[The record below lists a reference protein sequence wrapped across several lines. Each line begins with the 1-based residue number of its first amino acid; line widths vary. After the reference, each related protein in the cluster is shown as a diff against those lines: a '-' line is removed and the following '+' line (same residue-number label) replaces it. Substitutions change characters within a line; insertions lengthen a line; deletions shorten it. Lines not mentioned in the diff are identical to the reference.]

1 MALDGQTGRGATL
14 LIAVMCLS
22 QVLGMLDNATFSAL
36 IVLFQKQWSLSNTE
50 IGWISG
56 IYYGG
61 YAAAVPFLVALTDR
75 EDARRIYLFCMA
87 LGGFAAVGFAWFA
100 GGFWSAMAF
109 RLFAGVSLAGTY
121 MVGLKLLTDL
131 ISEKKQQS
139 RAVAY
144 YTAHFAIGTGVSV
157 FVAGEV
163 WQLLGWQWS
172 FLVAGIGSFFAWI
185 VVLLFVAKGHR
196 PSHHIPLHQ
205 LIDFRPVIANRPA
218 LGYILAYAAHLW
230 ELFALRAWLVAF
242 FVFSLSL
249 QPDTAYDWSPTQI
262 ASWVFLL
269 GLPASVIGNEF
280 SVRFGRRRLLTLIM
294 GVSALVGFTI
304 GFTASLPFVV
314 VIAAFTLYGITA
326 TADSS
331 SLTSGV
337 VANSDPAR
345 KGATMALQSLAGF
358 AAGSL
363 SPIVFGAVLDLAG
376 GAENTLAWVAA
387 FSTMGVG
394 VLLGPVFIRYLG
406 RTEPLSKG
414 MKH

>member
-1 MALDGQTGRGATL
+1 MLDGSTTKKATT
-14 LIAVMCLS
+14 LIAVMCLA

-36 IVLFQKQWSLSNTE
+36 IILFQKKWVLSNTE

-61 YAAAVPFLVALTDR
+61 YAAAVPLLVALTDR
-75 EDARRIYLFCMA
+75 EDARRIYLYSMAVGGIAA
-87 LGGFAAVGFAWFA
+87 LGFAFLAE
-100 GGFWSAMAF
+100 GFWTAMLF

-131 ISEKKQQS
+131 ISAKKQQS

-163 WQLLGWQWS
+163 WQLMGWQWA
-172 FLVAGIGSFFAWI
+172 FLVAGIGSFFAWG
-185 VVLLFVAKGHR
+185 VVYLFVARGHK
-196 PSHHIPLHQ
+196 PYHHIPMKELVN
-205 LIDFRPVIANRPA
+205 FKPVIANRPA

-242 FVFSLSL
+242 LVFSLSL
-249 QPDTAYDWSPTQI
+249 QPAGAFDWSPTQI

-280 SVRFGRRRLLTLIM
+280 SVRYGRRKLLTLVM
-294 GVSALVGFTI
+294 GASALI
-304 GFTASLPFVV
+304 GFVIGFSASLPFIV
-314 VIAAFTLYGITA
+314 VIVAFTIYGVTA

-337 VANSDPAR
+337 VANSDPKR

-363 SPIVFGAVLDLAG
+363 SPIVFGGVLDLFG
-376 GAENTLAWVAA
+376 GAENTLAWAMA
-387 FSTMGVG
+387 FLTMGIG
-394 VLLGPVFIRYLG
+394 VLLGPLIIHKFG
-406 RTEPLSKG
+406 RQKPLSQGKII
-414 MKH
+414 

>member
-1 MALDGQTGRGATL
+1 MLDGSTTKKATS

-36 IVLFQKQWSLSNTE
+36 IILFQEKWLLSNTE

-61 YAAAVPFLVALTDR
+61 YAAAVPLLVALTDR
-75 EDARRIYLFCMA
+75 EDARRIYLYSMA
-87 LGGFAAVGFAWFA
+87 LGGFAALGFALLA
-100 GGFWSAMAF
+100 EGFWTAMVF

-131 ISEKKQQS
+131 VSEKKQQS

-163 WQLLGWQWS
+163 WSIWGWQWS
-172 FLVAGIGSFFAWI
+172 FLVAGIGSFFAWG
-185 VVLLFVAKGHR
+185 VVLLFVSKGHK
-196 PSHHIPLHQ
+196 PEHHIPLNE

-218 LGYILAYAAHLW
+218 LGYIFAYAAHLW
-230 ELFALRAWLVAF
+230 ELFAFRAWLVVF
-242 FVFSLSL
+242 LVFSLSL
-249 QPDTAYDWSPTQI
+249 QPVDSFGWSPTQI

-280 SVRFGRRRLLTLIM
+280 SVRFGRRKLLTFVMVL
-294 GVSALVGFTI
+294 SAVLSFAI
-304 GFTASLPFVV
+304 GFSASLPFVV
-314 VIAAFTLYGITA
+314 VIAGFTLYGITT

-331 SLTSGV
+331 SLTSGI
-337 VANSDPAR
+337 VANSDPKR

-363 SPIVFGAVLDLAG
+363 SPIVFGAVLDLFG
-376 GAENTLAWVAA
+376 GSENTLAWAAA
-387 FSTMGVG
+387 FSTMGIG
-394 VLLGPVFIRYLG
+394 VLLGPMFIHKLG
-406 RTEPLSKG
+406 QSEPLSKG
-414 MKH
+414 TD

>member
-1 MALDGQTGRGATL
+1 MLDGSTAKKATL

-36 IVLFQKQWSLSNTE
+36 ITLFQQKWQLNNTE

-61 YAAAVPFLVALTDR
+61 YAAAVPLLVAFTDR
-75 EDARRIYLFCMA
+75 EDARRIYLYSMA
-87 LGGFAAVGFAWFA
+87 LGGLAALGFAFLA
-100 GGFWSAMAF
+100 GGFWGAMFF
-109 RLFAGVSLAGTY
+109 RLFAGISLAGTY

-131 ISEKKQQS
+131 IHGKKEQS

-163 WQLLGWQWS
+163 WELLGWQWS
-172 FLVAGIGSFFAWI
+172 FIVASIGSFFAWL
-185 VVLLFVAKGHR
+185 VVLLFVSKGLK
-196 PSHHIPLHQ
+196 PEEHIP
-205 LIDFRPVIANRPA
+205 FREIVNFKPVITNRPA

-242 FVFSLSL
+242 LVFSLSL
-249 QPDTAYDWSPTQI
+249 QPAGSFDWSPTQI

-280 SVRFGRRRLLTLIM
+280 SVRFGRRKLLTVVM
-294 GVSALVGFTI
+294 GASALI
-304 GFTASLPFVV
+304 GFGIGFSASLPFVV
-314 VIAAFTLYGITA
+314 VIAVFTIYGISA

-337 VANSDPAR
+337 VANSDPKR

-363 SPIVFGAVLDLAG
+363 SPIVFGAVLDLFG
-376 GAENTLAWVAA
+376 GSESTLAWAAA
-387 FSTMGVG
+387 FSTMGIG
-394 VLLGPVFIRYLG
+394 VLLGPLIIHKFG
-406 RTEPLSKG
+406 RLKPLSQG
-414 MKH
+414 QAH